1 MKCINNNPIG
11 TRLSLER
18 RCPSITLD
26 RMPSANAPSPFRA
39 SLLSPIY
46 LFFFFN
52 SHLFLYVLHH
62 SRFFFFGPLF
72 TFDIHFLSCVCACMQ
87 IRVSV
92 RDLMSRQSFPHNFRD
107 LQLLRLYIVRLLRDP
122 ADLYRPVC
130 LYRKYR
136 VIKIKKEEEKGP
148 KERWNMF
155 TGSKRRRTG
164 RRGSPDREGS
174 PSTVLW
180 RFSLSLSLGV
190 IYGCWMLCTHTRQ
203 TLPLIFIFPFSIRA
217 SSSPPL

>member
-1 MKCINNNPIG
+1 
-11 TRLSLER
+11 
-18 RCPSITLD
+18 
-26 RMPSANAPSPFRA
+26 
-39 SLLSPIY
+39 
-46 LFFFFN
+46 
-52 SHLFLYVLHH
+52 
-62 SRFFFFGPLF
+62 
-72 TFDIHFLSCVCACMQ
+72 MQ

-180 RFSLSLSLGV
+180 RFSLSLSRCNLWLLNAV
-190 IYGCWMLCTHTRQ
+190 YTHKTN
-203 TLPLIFIFPFSIRA
+203 TVVNLHLPFFYSCFIITAAIAP
-217 SSSPPL
+217 